1 LHTSRFFAV
10 PCLKR
15 ISRELTRK
23 AQIIFWI
30 RVIREIR
37 GSIFFVRLK
46 NLPLVV
52 ARCRTLPLAQQE
64 LPWQDRIVR

>member
-1 LHTSRFFAV
+1 LNIPQIAYLPLFRCSL
-10 PCLKR
+10 LK
-15 ISRELTRK
+15 EKTR
-23 AQIIFWI
+23 IIFWI

-37 GSIFFVRLK
+37 GSIFFVHLK